1 MQENQTKETAVEE
14 QPVKKEKKKK
24 KGYTVTVPAN
34 KKGRHIM
41 PFLNGLRILVVP
53 FLWLMF
59 PFKFYGKK
67 VKDGACVYV
76 CNHYQLLYAMYPI
89 CTTWEGV
96 HIIAKDSVS
105 KNWFLSRFAKRIKTI
120 HAKRDGN
127 DARVIID
134 SLKCLK
140 NGEKI
145 CIFPEGTRNKSGV
158 GMLPFHSGASVMAI
172 KGKAPIVP
180 MLIYK
185 KPRLFRMNHILIGDP
200 FELSEYYDQ
209 KLTEELIKEADG
221 KLYQKLVDMRAEH
234 TAFLGEKK
242 NKKKKKDK

>member
-1 MQENQTKETAVEE
+1 MQENQTKEWVEVIE
-14 QPVKKEKKKK
+14 TPKKKK
-24 KGYTVTVPAN
+24 KKKQYSITVPAN

-53 FLWLMF
+53 FLRLMF
-59 PFKFYGKK
+59 PFRFYGKK
-67 VKDGACVYV
+67 VEDGACVYI
-76 CNHYQLLYAMYPI
+76 CNHYQLFDAMYPI

-105 KNWFLSRFAKRIKTI
+105 KSWFLSRFARRIKTI
-120 HAKRDGN
+120 NAKRDGN

-158 GMLPFHSGASVMAI
+158 GMLPFKSGASVMAI

-185 KPRLFRMNHILIGDP
+185 KPRLFRMNHILIGEP
-200 FELSEYYDQ
+200 FELSEYYDL
-209 KLTEELIKEADG
+209 KLTEEQIKEADG
-221 KLYQKLVDMRAEH
+221 KLYQKLMDMRAEH
-234 TAFLGEKK
+234 DVFLQ
-242 NKKKKKDK
+242 NKKKKKK